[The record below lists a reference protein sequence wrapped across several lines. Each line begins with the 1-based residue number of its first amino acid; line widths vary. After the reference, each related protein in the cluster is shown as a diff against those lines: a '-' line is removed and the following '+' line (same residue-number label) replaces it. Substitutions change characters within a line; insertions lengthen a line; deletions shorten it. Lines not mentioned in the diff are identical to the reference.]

1 KTAGGQTNYRGFAIR
16 FDLLL
21 TDKLDMQHSYIQS
34 ITLDSDIGPFRRYKQ
49 YELEFIY
56 SW

>member
-1 KTAGGQTNYRGFAIR
+1 TNYRGFSITLD
-16 FDLLL
+16 FLL
-21 TDKLDMQHSYIQS
+21 TDKLDMQQNYVQS
-34 ITLDSDIGPFRRYKQ
+34 ITLDDGFGPFRTFKQ